1 MPLESM
7 SDRPILLFDGVCNL
21 CDRSVQFVLDH
32 DTEGVFQ
39 FASLQSEVGTAMM
52 RRCVFRAEAI
62 DSVVLVEDG
71 QCHIRSE
78 AAWRIA
84 TRLNAPWR
92 WLSATRFVPR
102 PVRDVVYDW
111 VARNRY
117 RWFGMREACRI
128 PTSDVRARFLDAAEL
143 APSEAPS

>member
-1 MPLESM
+1 MHQTKGAARSDMSARLTALVSM

-32 DTEGVFQ
+32 DTEGVIR
-39 FASLQSEVGTAMM
+39 FASLQSEVGTAMV
-52 RRCVFRAEAI
+52 RRCEFKAEAI

-84 TRLNAPWR
+84 RL
-92 WLSATRFVPR
+92 
-102 PVRDVVYDW
+102 
-111 VARNRY
+111 RY
-117 RWFGMREACRI
+117 L
-128 PTSDVRARFLDAAEL
+128 T
-143 APSEAPS
+143 